1 LIFYIREFDE
11 FDESW
16 LLIVEFMS
24 RMRVLRRRANVVALA
39 AKLERNWSA
48 EQHGEELEN
57 HVNVDEVWRDRYLS
71 EIDIIWFRL
80 AEEAS

>member
-1 LIFYIREFDE
+1 
-11 FDESW
+11 
-16 LLIVEFMS
+16 MS